1 MDSDSFV
8 WFSGLS
14 ILVSTQSINSI
25 YSQPQATMLTH
36 MNAHLSKSNHPTP
49 SLIQATLSFLSLCVL
64 IHTAGSLEVASFPP
78 LLYKHHDLVW
88 GQINYQVSCLS
99 LMQFPWLFKFI
110 SVSSSFK
117 VGLPVKTETHKLL
130 LSCSLIV
137 SCTLSLGT
145 SFLSKKIKYLFLHTA
160 KYWFWGEINWL
171 WFSFRT

>member
-1 MDSDSFV
+1 
-8 WFSGLS
+8 
-14 ILVSTQSINSI
+14 
-25 YSQPQATMLTH
+25 MLTYPSQTI
-36 MNAHLSKSNHPTP
+36 LLP

>member
-1 MDSDSFV
+1 
-8 WFSGLS
+8 
-14 ILVSTQSINSI
+14 
-25 YSQPQATMLTH
+25 MLTYPSQTI
-36 MNAHLSKSNHPTP
+36 LLP

-130 LSCSLIV
+130 LSCSLILV
-137 SCTLSLGT
+137 HWVWGPLSYQRKLSTCFCTQLSTDFGGKLIDCG
-145 SFLSKKIKYLFLHTA
+145 SLSGLKYHFKI
-160 KYWFWGEINWL
+160 L
-171 WFSFRT
+171 WNYSLTHSKIICTKNISLKRFQS